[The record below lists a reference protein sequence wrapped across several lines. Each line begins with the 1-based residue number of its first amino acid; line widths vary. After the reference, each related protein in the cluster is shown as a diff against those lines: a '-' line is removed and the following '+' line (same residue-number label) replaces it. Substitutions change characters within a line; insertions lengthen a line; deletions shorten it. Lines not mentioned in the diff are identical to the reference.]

1 MIGGSMHLSDDVL
14 QAYLDHESSE
24 EGSAQIKNHLESC
37 ATCAEQLSQ
46 LEQRVESN
54 RSRLNSLNP
63 EITPNAEA
71 LLAQIQSQRF
81 NDAIPKKSHWRSFL
95 AAGIAIAA
103 LTTAFYFQPVRAWAT
118 EFLSLFRVQQVTV
131 LRFDPA
137 NLQQLNHGLYGD
149 DSERRIEQLLSD
161 TVRIDKHGDPKDFQ
175 TANDAA
181 RMAGFGIQMPTL
193 LQPSKR
199 IRVQPAIE
207 AQFDIDVEPLQGILD
222 DAGRS
227 DIKIPEEIDGETI
240 RVNVPASVTTFFG
253 SCPDPQEMKKG
264 NQRQQFKKYKG
275 CKVLVQLPS
284 PTVVAPPSLNVN
296 ELATQMMKLLG
307 LKEEE
312 ARTFSESI
320 DWATTLVIPI
330 PIDPHVNVTEVNIN
344 GAKGYSF
351 IKGDPGTDSEVAY
364 NLLWIRDGIVYSL
377 MGQGTV
383 DESVTIANSI

>member
-1 MIGGSMHLSDDVL
+1 MHLSEDVL
-14 QAYLDHESSE
+14 QTYLDHESSE
-24 EGSAQIKNHLESC
+24 QDSAQIKQHLTNC
-37 ATCAEQLSQ
+37 DTCRSALSQ
-46 LEQRVESN
+46 LQQRSESN
-54 RSRLNSLNP
+54 RSRLNSVTP
-63 EITPNAEA
+63 EITPDADA
-71 LLAQIQSQRF
+71 LLAQIQSRHID
-81 NDAIPKKSHWRSFL
+81 NAIPKKSHWRSFL
-95 AAGIAIAA
+95 AAAVAIAA
-103 LTTAFYFQPVRAWAT
+103 LTTAFYFQPVRGWAT
-118 EFLSLFRVQQVTV
+118 EFLSLFRVQQVAV

-137 NLQQLNHGLYGD
+137 NLQQLNSGLYGD

-161 TVRIDKHGDPKDFQ
+161 TVHVERRGEPKDFQ
-175 TANDAA
+175 NANDAA
-181 RMAGFGIQMPTL
+181 RAAGFGIQMPTL
-193 LQPSKR
+193 LQPSTR

-207 AQFDIDVEPLQGILD
+207 AQFDIDVERLQGILD

-227 DIKIPEEIDGETI
+227 DIKIPEEINGETI

-264 NQRQQFKKYKG
+264 NRRQQFRKFKD

-312 ARTFSESI
+312 ARSFSESI

-330 PIDPHVNVTEVNIN
+330 PIDPRVNVTEVNIN

-383 DESVTIANSI
+383 DQSIAIANSI

>member
-1 MIGGSMHLSDDVL
+1 MMGGSMHLSEDLL
-14 QAYLDHESSE
+14 QTYLDHETSE
-24 EGSAQIKNHLESC
+24 QESEQIKKHLEACASC
-37 ATCAEQLSQ
+37 REDLSHSQ
-46 LEQRVESN
+46 QKLESS
-54 RSRLNSLNP
+54 RSRLNSLSP
-63 EITPNAEA
+63 EITPDAST
-71 LLAQIQSQRF
+71 LLAQIQTQRV

-95 AAGIAIAA
+95 AASIAVAA
-103 LTTAFYFQPVRAWAT
+103 LTTAFYFQPVRVWAA
-118 EFLSLFRVQQVTV
+118 EFLSLFRVQQVAV

-137 NLQQLNHGLYGD
+137 NLQQLNRGLYGD
-149 DSERRIEQLLSD
+149 DSERRLEQLLSD
-161 TVRIDKHGDPKDFQ
+161 QVRIEKHGDPKDVQ
-175 TANDAA
+175 TVNEAA
-181 RMAGFGIQMPTL
+181 RIAGFGIQMPIS
-193 LQPSKR
+193 LQSTR
-199 IRVQPAIE
+199 IRVHPGVD
-207 AQFDIDVEPLQGILD
+207 AQFDIDVERLQGILD

-227 DIKIPEEIDGETI
+227 DIKIPAEIDGETI

-253 SCPDPQEMKKG
+253 SCPDQQEMSKE
-264 NQRQQFKKYKG
+264 NRRTQFKKYKN

-330 PIDPHVNVTEVNIN
+330 PIDPNVNVTEVNIN

-351 IKGDPGTDSEVAY
+351 IKGEPGTDSEVSY

-377 MGQGTV
+377 MGHGTV
-383 DESVTIANSI
+383 DESIAIANSI